1 MLTGLEIWLAG
12 HFLVACRQSP
22 VRFIAVDCH
31 VRSPAA
37 HEWMS
42 KYSSTS
48 AALFD
53 TIHADVLAAPHAS
66 VPSPA
71 AAQSGQHQ
79 TTVGLMVK
87 NQVIENL
94 LIGGPAMISRQL
106 ERGDVILKVDGREVS
121 KVIRHSLRARTPAA
135 LIACG

>member
-12 HFLVACRQSP
+12 HFLFACRQSP
-22 VRFIAVDCH
+22 VLFIAVDCH

-71 AAQSGQHQ
+71 AAQSGQLQ

-121 KVIRHSLRARTPAA
+121 KVIRCSLRARI
-135 LIACG
+135 LQHY